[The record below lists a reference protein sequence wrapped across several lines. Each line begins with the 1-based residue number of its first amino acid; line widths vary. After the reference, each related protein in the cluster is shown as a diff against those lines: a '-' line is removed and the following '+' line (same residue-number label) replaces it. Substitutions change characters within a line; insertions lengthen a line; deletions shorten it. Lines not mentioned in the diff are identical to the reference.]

1 MDLFPL
7 RFLFKAEKGMAVTM
21 MGVFC
26 PRLFKITRPEFL
38 YRAVF
43 VRIGTT
49 GSGHVDLYTD
59 QVRDEVL
66 FSAVSDHFIDV
77 IVSDFRAREVML
89 PGILNHVR
97 EEDQNFLPFLL
108 MEDRFGYIQG
118 IENLRPR
125 RPFLLG

>member
-1 MDLFPL
+1 MDTFPL
-7 RFLFKAEKGMAVTM
+7 RLLFKAEKGMAVTM
-21 MGVFC
+21 MGVVC
-26 PRLFKITRPEFL
+26 PGPFKIARPEFL

-49 GSGHVDLYTD
+49 GSGHVYLDSG
-59 QVRDEVL
+59 QFREEVL
-66 FSAVSDHFIDV
+66 FLTVSDHFIDV
-77 IVSDFRAREVML
+77 TVSDFRTRKVML

-108 MEDRFGYIQG
+108 MEDCFGDIQG

-125 RPFLLG
+125 SPFLLG